1 MMATWRIQVIGKVQG
16 VYFRASTQEQAAR
29 LGLRG
34 WVRNE
39 PDGSVR
45 IAVVGDRTDFEQF
58 LQWLHQGSPL
68 AEVRKVI
75 VSEASEPVEYKDFRI
90 QR

>member
-1 MMATWRIQVIGKVQG
+1 MMPTWRIQVIGKVQG
-16 VYFRASTQEQAAR
+16 VYFRAGTREQAAR
-29 LGLRG
+29 LRLKG

-45 IAVVGDRTDFEQF
+45 IAAAGSRTDFEQF
-58 LQWLHQGSPL
+58 LQWLHQGPPL

-75 VSEASEPVEYKDFRI
+75 VSETSEPVEYDDFRI
-90 QR
+90 LR